1 MRAVFLLAT
10 AATAFQPKTTQKP
23 TTKLQAKVGDA
34 LGAGRQRFCCC
45 GARPSAGRGSSG
57 RHAALRDDA
66 KRDVGA
72 ALKDAQRDDGAVR
85 STPIRSDRASITRKF
100 KTLLVS
106 AERFPS
112 TGRDVGVARRRRSS
126 RGRSRDL
133 PESPIPQSGTSA
145 RGGSPAA
152 GPAGPAGLA
161 FAPPVAP
168 APPVGPPPTPSPN
181 APWADGP
188 TEETGATDG
197 TKTSPR

>member
-1 MRAVFLLAT
+1 MVQTSLALRASGS
-10 AATAFQPKTTQKP
+10 KKP
-23 TTKLQAKVGDA
+23 RGSGGFD
-34 LGAGRQRFCCC
+34 GASRRPHGLGRQRFCCC

-145 RGGSPAA
+145 RLVPRAA
-152 GPAGPAGLA
+152 
-161 FAPPVAP
+161 APRAP
-168 APPVGPPPTPSPN
+168 ARRPHTRS
-181 APWADGP
+181 AP
-188 TEETGATDG
+188 
-197 TKTSPR
+197 